1 MSNFSWSGT
10 WSSNTYYEVN
20 TFVKHDNIA
29 YISTNSFQ
37 STTPPSQDMLNWN
50 VFVIGYQISVTPTPT
65 PTISLTSTPT
75 PTPTPTISL
84 TSTPTPTPTPTPTS
98 GQSPINPLLVGVD
111 EYLSVGNEE
120 YLMFVDP

>member
-29 YISTNSFQ
+29 YISTNSFRG
-37 STTPPSQDMLNWN
+37 STLPPPQDMINWN
-50 VFVIGYQISVTPTPT
+50 VFVIGYQILVTPTPT
-65 PTISLTSTPT
+65 PTISQTSTPT
-75 PTPTPTISL
+75 PTPTL
-84 TSTPTPTPTPTPTS
+84 TPTPTPTS
-98 GQSPINPLLVGVD
+98 GQAPINPLLVGID

>member
-1 MSNFSWSGT
+1 
-10 WSSNTYYEVN
+10 
-20 TFVKHDNIA
+20 
-29 YISTNSFQ
+29 
-37 STTPPSQDMLNWN
+37 MLNWN

-84 TSTPTPTPTPTPTS
+84 TSTPTPTPTPTS

>member
-20 TFVKHDNIA
+20 TFVKYDNIA

-37 STTPPSQDMLNWN
+37 STTSPSRDMLNWN

>member
-1 MSNFSWSGT
+1 
-10 WSSNTYYEVN
+10 
-20 TFVKHDNIA
+20 
-29 YISTNSFQ
+29 
-37 STTPPSQDMLNWN
+37 MLNWN